1 MRKLILVLAVVF
13 ALVVSAIPV
22 FAQVPTPSG
31 PFTSAFTI
39 QNLTSTAANCVFSL
53 YNSTGVSAYS
63 SASIAVSASGSY
75 FVYVGNISGLASGQ
89 YSGVISCDQQV
100 AAVANTTGPS
110 SAAAYMGLNS
120 GSATQ
125 TSYAP
130 GIYKNYYG
138 YYSNVVVQNTTSAA
152 VSATLH
158 IYSGAT
164 EVLAVTKSVNANAAV
179 AFDQNNATDF
189 GSLAAGLYSGKVTA
203 TGAVV
208 GVVNIWNAQGQ
219 FFEYSPFTAGGP
231 QAYVPVL
238 MNNYYGFNT
247 ALTVQNLDPVNTAP
261 VTVTYS
267 TGKQSTFTIAGGGSH
282 LFYTPNEGL
291 ANGFLG
297 SATIQSG
304 GGAVVALV
312 NESSNTNRAD
322 SYAGFTQGF
331 NTASAPIVLKTYYQY
346 STSITCQNVGGA
358 TTTITANYSNGT
370 HDQVSVGT
378 GQNALFFQPNSA
390 GLPAG
395 FNGSAAISSSPA
407 SPIVCVVNEN
417 QVSTAASQDWL
428 LAYDAIGQ

>member
-1 MRKLILVLAVVF
+1 MRKSALVLAVVF
-13 ALVVSAIPV
+13 ALVVSAVPV

-53 YNSTGVSAYS
+53 YDSTGASIYS
-63 SASIAVSASGSY
+63 SANIAVSANGSY
-75 FVYVGNISGLASGQ
+75 FVYVGNISGLTSGQ

-120 GSATQ
+120 DSAAV
-125 TSYAP
+125 TSYTP

-138 YYSNVVVQNTTSAA
+138 YYSNVVVQNTTSSA
-152 VSATLH
+152 VNATLH
-158 IYSGAT
+158 IFSGAT
-164 EVLAVTKSVNANAAV
+164 EVMSKTKSINANAAV

-189 GSLAAGLYSGKVTA
+189 GSLANGIYSGKITA

-219 FFEYSPFTAGGP
+219 FFEYNPFTVGGAH
-231 QAYVPVL
+231 AYVPVL

-247 ALTVQNLDPVNTAP
+247 ALTVQNLDPINTAP

-267 TGKQSTFTIAGGGSH
+267 TGHQSTFTIPGGGSH

-291 ANGFLG
+291 ASGFLG
-297 SATIQSG
+297 SATVQSG
-304 GGAVVALV
+304 GGSIVALI

-331 NTASAPIVLKTYYQY
+331 NTANAPVVLKTYYNY
-346 STSITCQNVGGA
+346 STSITCQNVGGS
-358 TTTITANYSNGT
+358 TTTIRATYSNGAHT
-370 HDQVSVGT
+370 DVSAGT
-378 GQNALFFQPNSA
+378 GQTALFYQPNVT
-390 GLPAG
+390 GLPSG
-395 FNGSAAISSSPA
+395 FNGSAVISSSPA

-417 QVSTAASQDWL
+417 QVSNAAAQDWL
-428 LAYDAIGQ
+428 LTYDAVGQ